1 MPLPQWGWEQALG
14 TEEIWV
20 QTEASYTKHVIV
32 GGIST
37 APKLSFLFLENSTS
51 EGVCEG

>member
-1 MPLPQWGWEQALG
+1 MPLLQGLG
-14 TEEIWV
+14 AGSGDRGDLGSNP
-20 QTEASYTKHVIV
+20 EAAYTKHVIV